1 MSLKIIKNEMN
12 LEENKAIFFQSLFS
26 LSEAENSAIA
36 NEVIRL
42 CYLVPPQ
49 YLDFFNG
56 REVLI
61 NEAHKHQR
69 NESIT
74 LKSTYQS
81 LQEKRLLLLKY
92 IAAFISAEI
101 ERTSDYVNKF
111 DQYKALSLLSIMHLS
126 CRGDHE
132 HSPLC
137 NELRQCTLGERDE
150 LIKYLPNINTLD
162 LASLIDSLGKLQ
174 HIENLNNTSIPDQI
188 RKIKSSLFYV
198 FSNRKK
204 ITHNVKPGEFKK
216 EGKLKFVQKQRW
228 GDDNDTELIEIKE
241 LNFGTTEKDSPY
253 WGEEEERS
261 SLSRTLTIVSS
272 AKNISKSY
280 GAQAIEARAINENI
294 RKKSMSLTCDIQH
307 VTPYELHLL
316 VSSCVKFLMDKSSF
330 QKESQVLLLML
341 LTGNSF
347 SELTNGKA
355 YRNNSG
361 KIVGIKRSLKLPSQQ
376 ALKELQPLLSKIT
389 INYPLLLPSNLLFRL
404 TSFTFKTMTEE
415 NLKKCISSLN
425 KHYDINLTLTKVSSY
440 LIQVLK
446 GNGIDCTVIDLI
458 TGYEINNQPARF
470 YTRIPYA
477 TLDSIFIKYLTHIG
491 LAGETDYLDVREHID
506 DEFEQLFLGSPLFVE
521 TPILQALF
529 SQLKTLINNIPTE
542 HSDYFSENSH
552 NLRLLYLQLMLG
564 LVSGYRPVNGWF
576 GYINDIHFATGEY
589 RIAEK
594 ERVVGYSG
602 RVIIIPKTVLFHV
615 QQYIDYCEQAT
626 IYFSHTH
633 PVLSVRYKQSIQA
646 DMPFCF
652 YRHQE
657 EIQEVSPST
666 YMLHINQIFPL
677 PENWTRHYLR
687 TLLFNHQVSDEIIGA
702 WLGHMH
708 SNQLPFAQFSQMSR
722 HNLFEVRDIL
732 EKHLTLLLSGGANE

>member
-1 MSLKIIKNEMN
+1 MQQIILKNETD
-12 LEENKAIFFQSLFS
+12 EKNKAIFFQSLFC
-26 LSEAENSAIA
+26 LSVTENSAIA

-42 CYLVPPQ
+42 CNLIQPQ
-49 YLDFFNG
+49 YLEFFNG
-56 REVLI
+56 RELLI
-61 NEAHKHQR
+61 KEAYNYLQ
-69 NESIT
+69 NESAT
-74 LKSTYQS
+74 LKNVYQS
-81 LQEKRLLLLKY
+81 LRRNHLLTLNYITAFVSAKVDSTSVFLDKY
-92 IAAFISAEI
+92 
-101 ERTSDYVNKF
+101 
-111 DQYKALSLLSIMHLS
+111 DQYKAISLLAIMQLS
-126 CRGDHE
+126 SRGDHK

-137 NELRQCTLGERDE
+137 NELRQCALGNRQE
-150 LIKYLPNINTLD
+150 LILSLPDISALK
-162 LASLIDSLGKLQ
+162 LPSLISELNSLQ
-174 HIENLNNTSIPDQI
+174 HITEPNNASISKQI
-188 RKIKSSLFYV
+188 GNIKTPLSYV

-204 ITHNVKPGEFKK
+204 IKHNVKPGEFKK

-542 HSDYFSENSH
+542 HSDYFSESSH

-594 ERVVGYSG
+594 ERVLGYSG